1 MPGQRG
7 SKKKIRAQTFIQPTD
22 VQKQRTSADP
32 CSLLQC
38 YTFLQCSNIRVALPR
53 KLLRSNGWPTSHL
66 WRSIFF
72 SVFVETAF
80 ATTLNWKSPIEFMYH
95 RTINFRVVR
104 DQMCSLIIIL
114 NTQCTRS
121 KCGRG
126 QIVAFRWFYGWWL
139 GGWPLV
145 FLYRTRNN
153 HHRRG
158 MCDVCA
164 QCMGSIWFYYFYDLN
179 RRHSVHSNTC
189 AKRTETILYKHQ
201 IYSIKF
207 E

>member
-1 MPGQRG
+1 MASPCPDREEVR
-7 SKKKIRAQTFIQPTD
+7 KKYIKNSCANFPPTHRRTKATNIGWSMLTVTVLHISTMFEYSCCSAQ
-22 VQKQRTSADP
+22 
-32 CSLLQC
+32 
-38 YTFLQCSNIRVALPR
+38 

-153 HHRRG
+153 HHRTLYVW
-158 MCDVCA
+158 CVCT
-164 QCMGSIWFYYFYDLN
+164 MYGLDL
-179 RRHSVHSNTC
+179 
-189 AKRTETILYKHQ
+189 ILL
-201 IYSIKF
+201 F
-207 E
+207 LRLE